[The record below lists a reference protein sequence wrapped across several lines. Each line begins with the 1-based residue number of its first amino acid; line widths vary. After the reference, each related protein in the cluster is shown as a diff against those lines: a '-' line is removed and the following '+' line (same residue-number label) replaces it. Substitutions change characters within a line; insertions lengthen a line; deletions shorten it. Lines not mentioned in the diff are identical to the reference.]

1 MAFITGT
8 AIADSITG
16 TNQDDLI
23 SGLDGNDTVT
33 GGGGNDTIGD
43 GGGNGDDRFFGEDGN
58 DRLFGEVGNDTLDGG
73 PGNDYLDDGDG
84 EDSLVGGDGSDTL
97 NATRGINTLKGG
109 LGDDCLKGQSSD
121 RLWGET
127 GNDTLIITDGSNNL
141 LDGGFNNDYLLAT
154 FSYGFTGN
162 VLRGGEG
169 DDTYS
174 VRLGYDLGNST
185 FGMEINDTSGS
196 DRLILQNVGG
206 TNQTLYLNGLE
217 AGQVGIAEDNNALGI
232 DLNRDGQVVLGDDLV
247 ILDFFNAAGDGPGS
261 GFIETVG
268 ELSGNEIIA
277 ALNDDTT
284 PGDYNIIEGTDGPDS
299 LEGTDGADSILGN
312 GGSDSID
319 DDGAGDDVLRGGL
332 GNDTLRD
339 SSDSNDLLD
348 GGPDDDILIA
358 GGGDDSLLGGDG
370 NDTLNAQRGADTL
383 AGGDGSDIL
392 WANGSDSLMGESG
405 NDTLFADGSN
415 NTIDGGAGNDNLAGT
430 FFNDFTDNVFRGGGG
445 GDVYSITLGLNRIS
459 QLGLTIEDTAG
470 NDTLILK
477 NLAGVDLSLSPNG
490 LERDKIGLARTGSN
504 LAIDLNADGQYQAS
518 SDLTIVNFFNA
529 SASGAD
535 PGFIETVGTLSGNE
549 ILSRVPNIDGTAP
562 GGVNII
568 RGTDNADTLAGTEG
582 TDSILGFAGNDSI
595 TDGGD
600 GSDSVEGGAGN
611 DTIAGAGPGN
621 DFLKGGGGNDSLEGG
636 DGDDRLLGNAG
647 SDVLF
652 GGSGANNLNGG
663 GGNDSLWGNNNDK
676 LVGAAG
682 RDTLMA
688 TGSNNNLLGGGGSDF
703 LVLNSFE
710 SFTGNVL
717 NGDRG
722 NDTYTISLG
731 FGSQFGI
738 EIKDRAGRDALV
750 LNDLFGASPTLSL
763 SGLAAGSIG
772 VVRENRNLAID
783 LNRDGL
789 IKAADDLT
797 IANFFNATGTRRGS
811 GFIETVAGISGNS
824 ILRNVAPSNVIVGN
838 RRGNRLRGTS
848 ADERF
853 EAGGGNDR
861 VIAGGGNDTLI
872 GGTGRDLLRGQA
884 GSDSIEGGGGSDRL
898 LGGAGDDVLI
908 GGAGS
913 DRFIFQTNRRFR
925 QSDLGVDQIV
935 DFNSGEDSII
945 LDRTTFRN
953 LDIIDGSGLAARDFA
968 VVNSNSAATR
978 SQASI
983 VYNQSNGG
991 LFYNSD
997 GIDPGFGIGDR
1008 FATLQGQPTIDSTDF
1023 IIAR

>member
-8 AIADSITG
+8 AIADSLTG
-16 TNQDDLI
+16 TNQDDFI

-33 GGGGNDTIGD
+33 GGGGNDTIAD
-43 GGGNGDDRFFGEDGN
+43 NGGNGDDRFFGEAGN

-73 PGNDYLDDGDG
+73 PDNDYLDGGEG
-84 EDSLVGGDGSDTL
+84 EDSLVGGEGEDTL
-97 NATRGINTLKGG
+97 TATRGINTLKGG
-109 LGDDCLKGQSSD
+109 LGDDCLKGESSD

-141 LDGGFNNDYLLAT
+141 LDGGPNNDYLLAT

-174 VRLGYDLGNST
+174 VRLGFDPGNTT
-185 FGMEINDTSGS
+185 FGMEINDASGS
-196 DRLILQNVGG
+196 DRLILQNAGG
-206 TNQTLYLNGLE
+206 ANPVLYLNGLE
-217 AGQVGIAEDNNALGI
+217 AGQMGIAEDSNALGI
-232 DLNRDGQVVLGDDLV
+232 DLNRDGQVRLGDDLI

-277 ALNDDTT
+277 ALNDDTI
-284 PGDYNIIEGTDGPDS
+284 PGDYNIIEGTDGPDN
-299 LEGTDGADSILGN
+299 LEGTDAADSILGN
-312 GGSDSID
+312 GGSDSISNN
-319 DDGAGDDVLRGGL
+319 GAGDDILRGGT

-348 GGPDDDILIA
+348 GGPNNDILIA

-370 NDTLNAQRGADTL
+370 NDTLNADRGADTL
-383 AGGDGSDIL
+383 DGGGGRDVL
-392 WANGSDSLMGESG
+392 WANGNDSLAGNFG

-430 FFNDFTDNVFRGGGG
+430 FFNNFTGNVFRGNSGD
-445 GDVYSITLGLNRIS
+445 DVYSITVSLNRIS
-459 QLGLTIEDTAG
+459 QLGLTIQDTAG

-477 NLAGVDLSLSPNG
+477 NLAGADLSLSANG
-490 LERDKIGLARTGSN
+490 LERGKIGLARTGSN
-504 LAIDLNADGQYQAS
+504 LAIDLNGDGRYQAD

-529 SASGAD
+529 SGNGAGS
-535 PGFIETVGTLSGNE
+535 GFIETVGTLSGNQ
-549 ILSRVPNIDGTAP
+549 ILSTVPNIDGTAP

-568 RGTDNADTLAGTEG
+568 RGTNNADTLAGTEG
-582 TDSILGFAGNDSI
+582 KDRILGLGGNDSI
-595 TDGGD
+595 SGGGAGND
-600 GSDSVEGGAGN
+600 TVEGGAGN
-611 DTIAGAGPGN
+611 DIIADAGPGN
-621 DFLKGGGGNDSLEGG
+621 DLLK
-636 DGDDRLLGNAG
+636 
-647 SDVLF
+647 
-652 GGSGANNLNGG
+652 GG

-676 LVGAAG
+676 LVGGSG
-682 RDTLMA
+682 RDTLLA
-688 TGSNNNLLGGGGSDF
+688 TGSNNNLQGNAGNDF
-703 LVLNSFE
+703 LVLNSSE

-731 FGSQFGI
+731 FGSQFGV
-738 EIKDRAGRDALV
+738 EIKDRGGRDTLV
-750 LNDLFGASPTLSL
+750 LNDLFGANPTLSL
-763 SGLAAGSIG
+763 SGLAAGTIG

-783 LNRDGL
+783 LNQDGQ
-789 IKAADDLT
+789 IKTADDLT
-797 IANFFNATGTRRGS
+797 IANFFNASGSGRGS

-824 ILRNVAPSNVIVGN
+824 ILRSVAPSNVIAGN

-853 EAGGGNDR
+853 EAAGGNDR
-861 VIAGGGNDTLI
+861 VTAGGGDDTLI
-872 GGTGRDLLRGQA
+872 GGTGRDLLQGQA
-884 GSDSIEGGGGSDRL
+884 GSDSIDGGGGSDRL
-898 LGGAGDDVLI
+898 IGGAGDDVLI

-913 DRFIFQTNRRFR
+913 DRFIFQTNRRF
-925 QSDLGVDQIV
+925 QSSDLGVDAIA
-935 DFNSGEDSII
+935 DFNGDVDKIV

-953 LDIIDGSGLAARDFA
+953 LDIIDGNRLAASDFA
-968 VVNSNSAATR
+968 VVNSNNAAAL
-978 SQASI
+978 SNASI
-983 VYNQSNGG
+983 VYNQSNGS

-997 GIDPGFGIGDR
+997 GSDPGFGIGDS
-1008 FATLQGQPTIDSTDF
+1008 FATLQGQPSIDSTDF

>member
-33 GGGGNDTIGD
+33 GGDGNDIIGD

-97 NATRGINTLKGG
+97 NGTQGINTLKGG
-109 LGDDCLKGQSSD
+109 LGDDCLKGESHEE
-121 RLWGET
+121 LWGET
-127 GNDTLIITDGSNNL
+127 GDDTLIITEGSNNL
-141 LDGGFNNDYLLAT
+141 LDGGLNNDYLLAT

-185 FGMEINDTSGS
+185 FGMEINDASGS
-196 DRLILQNVGG
+196 DRLILQNAGG
-206 TNQTLYLNGLE
+206 TNQNLYLNGLE
-217 AGQVGIAEDNNALGI
+217 AGKMGIARDNTALGI
-232 DLNRDGQVVLGDDLV
+232 DFNKDEQVVAGDDLV
-247 ILDFFNAAGDGPGS
+247 ILDFFNASGDGPGS

-284 PGDYNIIEGTDGPDS
+284 PGDYNIIEGTDGPDT
-299 LEGTDGADSILGN
+299 LQGTDSPDSILGN

-383 AGGDGSDIL
+383 DGGDGNDVLAGDGSD
-392 WANGSDSLMGESG
+392 SLAGGVG

-430 FFNDFTDNVFRGGGG
+430 FFNDFTGNVFRGGGG
-445 GDVYSITLGLNRIS
+445 SDIYSITLGLNRIS

-477 NLAGVDLSLSPNG
+477 NLAGADLSLSASG

-504 LAIDLNADGQYQAS
+504 LAIDLNQDGQYQAS

-529 SASGAD
+529 SANGPG

-549 ILSRVPNIDGTAP
+549 ILSTVPNIDDTSP
-562 GGVNII
+562 GGVNIV
-568 RGTDNADTLAGTEG
+568 RGTDNADKIAGSDG
-582 TDSILGFAGNDSI
+582 KDSILGFAGND
-595 TDGGD
+595 TVR
-600 GSDSVEGGAGN
+600 GSDGN
-611 DTIAGAGPGN
+611 DTVR
-621 DFLKGGGGNDSLEGG
+621 GGGGNDSLEGG
-636 DGDDRLLGNAG
+636 DGDDRLLGNSG
-647 SDVLF
+647 NDVLF
-652 GGSGANNLNGG
+652 GGGGANNLNGG

-682 RDTLMA
+682 RDTLLV
-688 TGSNNNLLGGGGSDF
+688 TGSNNNVQGGGGSDF
-703 LVLNSFE
+703 LVLNSSD

-731 FGSQFGI
+731 FGSQFGV

-783 LNRDGL
+783 LNQDGQ

-797 IANFFNATGTRRGS
+797 IANFFNASGTGRGS
-811 GFIETVAGISGNS
+811 GFIETVAGISGNR
-824 ILRNVAPSNVIVGN
+824 ILRNVAPSNVIAGN

-853 EAGGGNDR
+853 EAAGGNDR
-861 VIAGGGNDTLI
+861 VNAGGGDDTLI

-884 GSDSIEGGGGSDRL
+884 GSDSIEGGGGNDRL
-898 LGGAGDDVLI
+898 IGGAGDDVLI

-925 QSDLGVDQIV
+925 QRALGVDAIV
-935 DFNSGEDSII
+935 DFNPSEDSII

-953 LDIIDGSGLAARDFA
+953 LDIIDGNGLAARDFA
-968 VVNSNSAATR
+968 VVNSNNAATL
-978 SQASI
+978 SNASI

-997 GIDPGFGIGDR
+997 GSDPGFGIGDR
-1008 FATLQGQPTIDSTDF
+1008 FATLQGQPNIDSTDF